1 MVHMIWPILHE
12 TFNQAKKSF
21 KGWIQIWKSKQLA
34 IKSKSTP
41 NTTKNKMPKDLS
53 GKKLISFMKTN
64 SFYEIHVLWR
74 MFDNFLKFNL
84 AVNSQESITCQK
96 ELTHW
101 MLNAILLLMV
111 SCSSLVSVNN
121 YCQQF
126 QDP

>member
-1 MVHMIWPILHE
+1 M
-12 TFNQAKKSF
+12 K
-21 KGWIQIWKSKQLA
+21 
-34 IKSKSTP
+34 
-41 NTTKNKMPKDLS
+41 
-53 GKKLISFMKTN
+53 FMC
-64 SFYEIHVLWR
+64 YEVV
-74 MFDNFLKFNL
+74 FDNFLKLNL

>member
-1 MVHMIWPILHE
+1 
-12 TFNQAKKSF
+12 
-21 KGWIQIWKSKQLA
+21 
-34 IKSKSTP
+34 
-41 NTTKNKMPKDLS
+41 
-53 GKKLISFMKTN
+53 MKTN
-64 SFYEIHVLWR
+64 LFHESHVLSR
-74 MFDNFLKFNL
+74 IFDNFLKLNL